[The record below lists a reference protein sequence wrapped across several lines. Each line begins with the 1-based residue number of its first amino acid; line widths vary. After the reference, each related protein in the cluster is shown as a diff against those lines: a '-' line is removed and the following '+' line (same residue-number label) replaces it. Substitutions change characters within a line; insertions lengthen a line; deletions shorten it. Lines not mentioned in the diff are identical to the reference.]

1 MILELEEKKRKEKKF
16 CLKGE
21 TLLHMGVSPQ
31 RAWVL
36 TLEKYDGP
44 LRLLLLV
51 FNIWTKELSLGIFGL
66 VTQYGCDGDH
76 DARNLLLQRL
86 KDWKNLVGGD
96 MLRPLYCKLRNGRFD
111 SWVRWPHFLI
121 RGGAS
126 LG

>member
-1 MILELEEKKRKEKKF
+1 MTSQSFK
-16 CLKGE
+16 
-21 TLLHMGVSPQ
+21 VSYS
-31 RAWVL
+31 
-36 TLEKYDGP
+36 YDEYEYDEP

-51 FNIWTKELSLGIFGL
+51 FNIWTIKEQCLGRGIFGL
-66 VTQYGCDGDH
+66 VTQYGYDGDH
-76 DARNLLLQRL
+76 NARNLLLQRP